1 VYSEDDESIIDLIER
16 EEKLLRVEYSHALA
30 KNNSEII
37 ITILTEILDKIYL
50 IKSIWLLQRYDIFS
64 INFSLYLLW
73 HMLLLSFLSLFYTNN
88 TIHKI
93 WTKEDYPNL
102 SYYLAFGLVS
112 SIIIFIIYKGL
123 SLLIDNNRKI
133 NEMESTPKENTKEIR
148 QKFKKM
154 MFWSKIKLIIFYVI
168 EFVLLII
175 FFLYLISFCGVF
187 SGTQSKL
194 IESYGIAL
202 IEIVIIKIFYG
213 LILGV
218 LRKVSLSYE
227 IDKLYNI
234 VRFLDLYI
242 S

>member
-1 VYSEDDESIIDLIER
+1 
-16 EEKLLRVEYSHALA
+16 
-30 KNNSEII
+30 
-37 ITILTEILDKIYL
+37 
-50 IKSIWLLQRYDIFS
+50 
-64 INFSLYLLW
+64 
-73 HMLLLSFLSLFYTNN
+73 
-88 TIHKI
+88 
-93 WTKEDYPNL
+93 
-102 SYYLAFGLVS
+102 
-112 SIIIFIIYKGL
+112 
-123 SLLIDNNRKI
+123 
-133 NEMESTPKENTKEIR
+133 
-148 QKFKKM
+148 